1 MTGSQQRG
9 RRSGRVED
17 ILDLLAEVSVR
28 IDKAIKPLE
37 KAFDWIIF
45 AALLSLI
52 AAASFPSESLALFG
66 LSLVLAVAVPWVVSA
81 LVWEKL
87 GTERQRAL
95 AAWRWV
101 LPSWPQSTFFGA
113 YLTFGTW
120 FKGACCSRSVL
131 PAWAIFF
138 AMRQSFQFQRR
149 ARRAFLDSHRAS
161 NL

>member
-9 RRSGRVED
+9 RRSGLVED

-52 AAASFPSESLALFG
+52 AAALLPSESLALFG
-66 LSLVLAVAVPWVVSA
+66 LSLVLAVAVPWVVSV

-101 LPSWPQSTFFGA
+101 LRLA
-113 YLTFGTW
+113 IY
-120 FKGACCSRSVL
+120 CSIVAAVYIFWSV
-131 PAWAIFF
+131 PDIW
-138 AMRQSFQFQRR
+138 
-149 ARRAFLDSHRAS
+149 
-161 NL
+161 NLV

>member
-28 IDKAIKPLE
+28 TDKAIKPLE

-52 AAASFPSESLALFG
+52 AAALFPSESLALSG
-66 LSLVLAVAVPWVVSA
+66 LPDLAVAVPWVVSA

-101 LPSWPQSTFFGA
+101 LRLA
-113 YLTFGTW
+113 IY
-120 FKGACCSRSVL
+120 CSIVAAIYIFWSV
-131 PAWAIFF
+131 PDIW
-138 AMRQSFQFQRR
+138 
-149 ARRAFLDSHRAS
+149 
-161 NL
+161 NLV